1 MIDDSHFYQNTDN
14 STELPEIT
22 SGAQQI
28 NIASLSTV
36 PTTNSGEMFYMNTDF
51 HTFGEMGRQLKCTP
65 DLSVTYLTII
75 SFLFIFE
82 DTWSYLNFAL
92 SGVR

>member
-1 MIDDSHFYQNTDN
+1 MYEGTTQYIFDTAPLVEVCPMIDDSHFNQNTDN

-36 PTTNSGEMFYMNTDF
+36 PTTNSGEMFYMTTYF
-51 HTFGEMGRQLKCTP
+51 HTLMKWG
-65 DLSVTYLTII
+65 D
-75 SFLFIFE
+75 
-82 DTWSYLNFAL
+82 N
-92 SGVR
+92 